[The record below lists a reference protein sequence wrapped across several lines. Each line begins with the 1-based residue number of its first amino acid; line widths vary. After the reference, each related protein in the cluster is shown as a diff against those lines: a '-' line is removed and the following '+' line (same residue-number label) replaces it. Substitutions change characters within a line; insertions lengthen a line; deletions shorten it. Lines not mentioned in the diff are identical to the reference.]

1 MSLVFFPCCVASAFV
16 DHAQVAAR
24 LVVDKLGVE
33 IKDGSEFN
41 CCGYPYKGIDF
52 KAFILLSGR
61 NLALAEMNGADLV
74 TTCGC
79 CYGTTK
85 QAESILKHDVS
96 LSDYVNN
103 ALKREGLAYKGKST
117 VKHLVE
123 VLLANPGIAN
133 LKARLDG
140 TQRGLRVATHY
151 GCKLLRPN
159 DVVGFDSPFSP
170 SRFDQLI
177 EATGAVAVPWSEK
190 LECCGAPLIGINDAT
205 SVHLA
210 KKKLVSARQAKAD
223 LICTAC
229 PCCYLQFERTRESL
243 IFEYETAQGV
253 VVPRFKFDRAKMAL
267 TFESVVDFNVPS
279 LAYVQVIGLALGLDE
294 TALGVG
300 GIKLTHGLPPC
311 HEGGGMRL
319 RAVETAGRGL
329 SV

>member
-1 MSLVFFPCCVASAFV
+1 MSLAFFPCCVASAFV
-16 DHAQVAAR
+16 DHAQIAAR

-33 IKDGSEFN
+33 IEDGTEFN

-61 NLALAEMNGADLV
+61 NLALAEKNGADLV

-85 QAESILKHDVS
+85 QAESILKHDLS

-123 VLLANPGIAN
+123 VLLANPGIPN
-133 LKARLDG
+133 LKARLG
-140 TQRGLRVATHY
+140 GSQRGLRVATHY

-159 DVVGFDSPFSP
+159 DIVGFDSPFSP
-170 SRFDQLI
+170 TRFDQLI
-177 EATGAVAVPWSEK
+177 EATGAVTVPWSEK
-190 LECCGAPLIGINDAT
+190 LECCGAPLIGINDTT
-205 SVHLA
+205 SLQLA
-210 KKKLVSARQAKAD
+210 KKKLESARQAKAD

-229 PCCYLQFERTRESL
+229 PCCYLQFERTRETFT
-243 IFEYETAQGV
+243 FEYESAHRV
-253 VVPRFKFDRAKMAL
+253 VLPRFKFERTRMAL
-267 TFESVVDFNVPS
+267 TFDSVADFNVPS
-279 LAYVQVIGLALGLDE
+279 LAYVQLIGLALGLDE

-300 GIKLTHGLPPC
+300 GIKFAPALPPC
-311 HEGGGMRL
+311 HMAGGMPL
-319 RAVETAGRGL
+319 EAV
-329 SV
+329 

>member
-16 DHAQVAAR
+16 DHAQIAAR

-33 IKDGSEFN
+33 IEDGTEFN

-61 NLALAEMNGADLV
+61 NLALAEKMGADLV

-85 QAESILKHDVS
+85 QAESILKHDLS

-117 VKHLVE
+117 VRHLVE
-123 VLLANPGIAN
+123 VLLANPGIPN

-140 TQRGLRVATHY
+140 SQRGLRVATHY

-170 SRFDQLI
+170 SRFDQLV
-177 EATGAVAVPWSEK
+177 EATGAVTVPWSEK
-190 LECCGAPLIGINDAT
+190 LECCGAPLIGINDTT
-205 SVHLA
+205 SLLLA
-210 KKKLVSARQAKAD
+210 KKKLESAIQAKAD

-229 PCCYLQFERTRESL
+229 PCCYLQFERTRKTFT
-243 IFEYETAQGV
+243 FEYESAHRV
-253 VVPRFKFDRAKMAL
+253 VLPRFKFERTRMAL
-267 TFESVVDFNVPS
+267 SFESVSDFNIPS
-279 LAYVQVIGLALGLDE
+279 LAYVQLIGLALGLDE
-294 TALGVG
+294 GALGVG
-300 GIKLTHGLPPC
+300 GIKFDPALPPC
-311 HEGGGMRL
+311 HQAGGMPL
-319 RAVETAGRGL
+319 GAV
-329 SV
+329 